1 MLAALD
7 RLEAELEA
15 SDGHY
20 LVGDEFTV
28 ADLTAAAL
36 FYPLVNPAEG
46 PHMIADFPPALEDFV
61 APLRDRPGYAYV
73 ERMFRNHR

>member
-7 RLEAELEA
+7 RLEAELET

-36 FYPLVNPAEG
+36 FYPMVNPPEG
-46 PHMIADFPPALEDFV
+46 PHMLGDFPPALEDFI
-61 APLRDRPGYAYV
+61 APLRTRPGLRVRRADV
-73 ERMFRNHR
+73 PHHR